1 MNSTQAPDT
10 FADSDTDAGTLH
22 LLCGKIASGKS
33 TLARQ
38 LAAQPRTVLV
48 SEDAWLAQL
57 YPDALVS
64 IQDYVLLSA
73 RLRGAMQPHVVSLL
87 QAGTSV
93 VLDFPSNTPSTRA
106 WARSIFEAAGA
117 PHALH
122 WLQLPDDE
130 CKRRLRAR
138 NASGEHPFETSD
150 AQFDLI
156 SHHFVAPSAAEGFQ
170 LVLHG

>member
-1 MNSTQAPDT
+1 MPAPCT
-10 FADSDTDAGTLH
+10 CSAERSRPENPPSPGNLRR
-22 LLCGKIASGKS
+22 SP
-33 TLARQ
+33 
-38 LAAQPRTVLV
+38 AACWSAKMPG
-48 SEDAWLAQL
+48 SPQL

-73 RLRGAMQPHVVSLL
+73 RLRGAMQPHIVSLL

-122 WLQLPDDE
+122 WLQLPDEE

-156 SHHFVAPSAAEGFQ
+156 SQHFVAPSAAEGFE
-170 LVLHG
+170 LVLHA